1 MLHSEKK
8 RNPESAPNRSKHVGK
23 DTLKV
28 IEMDEE
34 ISWHAVIASLNS
46 QKTND
51 KWMHFVYLHYAAT
64 LKLQIQTSFHCCY
77 KLKTPKSNDFDPF
90 WAIFR

>member
-8 RNPESAPNRSKHVGK
+8 RNSESAPNRSKHVGK

-34 ISWHAVIASLNS
+34 ISWYAVIASLNS
-46 QKTND
+46 QKTMIKEMD
-51 KWMHFVYLHYAAT
+51 AFCIFALCRYT
-64 LKLQIQTSFHCCY
+64 E
-77 KLKTPKSNDFDPF
+77 TPNSN
-90 WAIFR
+90 IFSLLL